1 MNNLNLINTNS
12 IQIDLNAVDEMQF
25 ASIEKSEFFVAYKS
39 LYSFEWTEL
48 ITLYII
54 AEALCFL
61 WENFIILVI
70 LNLFLYLYCI
80 NVRRFMILKIK
91 NYPLFINITNSMA
104 VAAILEIKVSGNII
118 CTTMVPITTTKA
130 ISKSLTLLL
139 AI

>member
-25 ASIEKSEFFVAYKS
+25 ASVEKSEFFVAYKS

-91 NYPLFINITNSMA
+91 AYCLGLTPQPEFRQIDKFVCYYIKTLELLELILLPVFLYKIIIIN
-104 VAAILEIKVSGNII
+104 
-118 CTTMVPITTTKA
+118 
-130 ISKSLTLLL
+130 
-139 AI
+139 